1 MALWDRVPLVPV
13 TVTEYDPVGV
23 LEVVEIASVL
33 VKVGFPLVGFTVA
46 ACAKGDC
53 LSGSAD
59 EADCYGR
66 GCPRS
71 LDDGAACWIETYAII
86 EGSWRAE

>member
-46 ACAKGDC
+46 VRPV
-53 LSGSAD
+53 AD
-59 EADCYGR
+59 GLMLV
-66 GCPRS
+66 PR
-71 LDDGAACWIETYAII
+71 ETV
-86 EGSWRAE
+86 